1 MSQSPVRLLSS
12 MSKLPEAE
20 LQKRLEQL
28 KDPRTGKVRAL
39 STLDAALVGSAGG
52 MKQTTID
59 AYDAMQARAQTS
71 HVIEQPT
78 QAFTRGAPAS
88 GYAAGDEVKNTPQ
101 LGNLLATAG
110 KSAAKRAQTSGA
122 LDGGFDAN
130 QLTLPDMPEM
140 QTTMDSDSRQMMFEQ
155 LKNQM
160 NKIQQSFQLMTNTL
174 QTMHEQAMT
183 AIRNSKA

>member
-20 LQKRLEQL
+20 LQKRLESL

-78 QAFTRGAPAS
+78 QAYTRGTPAS
-88 GYAAGDEVKNTPQ
+88 GYAQGDDVKPTPQ
-101 LGNLLATAG
+101 LGNLLAGAG
-110 KSAAKRAQTSGA
+110 KEAAKRAQSSGM
-122 LDGGFDAN
+122 LGGFDADT
-130 QLTLPDMPEM
+130 LKLPDMPEM
-140 QTTMDSDSRQMMFEQ
+140 QTEMDSDSRQMMFEQ

-160 NKIQQSFQLMTNTL
+160 NKISQAFQMMTNTL
-174 QTMHEQAMT
+174 QAMHEQAMT
-183 AIRNSKA
+183 AIRNAKA

>member
-12 MSKLPEAE
+12 MSRLPEAE
-20 LQKRLEQL
+20 LQRRLEQL
-28 KDPRTGKVRAL
+28 KDPSTGKVRAL
-39 STLDAALVGSAGG
+39 STLDAALVGSTGG

-71 HVIEQPT
+71 HVIESPS
-78 QAFTRGAPAS
+78 QAFTRAAPAA
-88 GYAAGDEVKNTPQ
+88 GYAAGEELQNTPQ
-101 LGNLLATAG
+101 LGNLLTSAG
-110 KSAAKRAQTSGA
+110 KAAAKRAQASGA
-122 LDGGFDAN
+122 LADFEPERLRDAE
-130 QLTLPDMPEM
+130 Q
-140 QTTMDSDSRQMMFEQ
+140 TMDADSRQMMFEQ

-160 NKIQQSFQLMTNTL
+160 NRISQAFQLMTNTL

>member
-20 LQKRLEQL
+20 LQRRLESL
-28 KDPRTGKVRAL
+28 KDPRTGKVNAL

-78 QAFTRGAPAS
+78 QAYTRAAPAA
-88 GYAAGDEVKNTPQ
+88 GYAPGDDVKPTPQ
-101 LGNLLATAG
+101 LGNLLASAG
-110 KSAAKRAQTSGA
+110 KEAAKRAQSSGM
-122 LDGGFDAN
+122 LDGGFDAGSF
-130 QLTLPDMPEM
+130 TLPDMPAM
-140 QTTMDSDSRQMMFEQ
+140 QSTMDSDSRQMLFEQ
-155 LKNQM
+155 LKNEM
-160 NKIQQSFQLMTNTL
+160 NKISQAAQMMTNTMNA
-174 QTMHEQAMT
+174 MHEQAMT